1 MPRLVAWTGPGVSDE
16 AAADSRKEILGI
28 SMRLLHSPRIDAM
41 FHFRFLKYNVYGIL
55 GFILAL

>member
-1 MPRLVAWTGPGVSDE
+1 MNWSGVSDE

-28 SMRLLHSPRIDAM
+28 STRLLHSPRIYAL
-41 FHFRFLKYNVYGIL
+41 FHFRFLKYNFYGIL